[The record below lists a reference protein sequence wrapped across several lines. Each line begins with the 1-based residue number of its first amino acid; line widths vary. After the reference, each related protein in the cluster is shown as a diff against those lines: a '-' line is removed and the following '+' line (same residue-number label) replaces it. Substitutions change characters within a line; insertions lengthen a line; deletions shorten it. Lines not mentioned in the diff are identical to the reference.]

1 MSSELGH
8 KYILI
13 NGRKK
18 YQSSVCQIQIISNV
32 ESRKVLKERTEE
44 DGRKTFHLLY
54 ICPTNEPQVVE
65 RAALYQYT

>member
-1 MSSELGH
+1 MVEKNIRVRCV
-8 KYILI
+8 KY
-13 NGRKK
+13 RF
-18 YQSSVCQIQIISNV
+18 ISNV

-54 ICPTNEPQVVE
+54 ICPINEPQVVE